1 VSGLWTYAD
10 FFFFFFFL
18 CSNTQQRAIAS
29 RPETAVKGY
38 ILGGS
43 AWLAIPLGFASCMG
57 LAAAV
62 LRGDPAF
69 PGLTKE
75 QVSAGLPAAAA
86 AQTLLGS
93 SGAVILLM

>member
-1 VSGLWTYAD
+1 
-10 FFFFFFFL
+10 
-18 CSNTQQRAIAS
+18 
-29 RPETAVKGY
+29 
-38 ILGGS
+38 
-43 AWLAIPLGFASCMG
+43 MG

-93 SGAVILLM
+93 SGAVTLLM